1 MMMDGKGD
9 LLPVSAMPVDGTF
22 PTGTTQWEKRS
33 IAQEIPIWD
42 ETICTQCGICPL
54 MCPHAA
60 IRMTVFK
67 PEEMKRAPSTFKAV
81 PWARKD
87 GGPLDGLM
95 YSLQVAPED
104 CTGCGICVDVCPTR
118 SKQVVKHKAINMKPK
133 LDHLEVERANYD
145 FYLSLPEVRPSLDS
159 IDGLRGSQLRQP
171 LFEYSGACS
180 GCGET
185 PYLKLLSQLY
195 GDHLLIANATGCSS
209 IYGGNLP
216 TTPYSQNADGNGPAW
231 ANSLFEDNAE
241 FGLGMR
247 LAIDAQRELAQTL
260 VRELKSEIGE
270 ALAEALL
277 SAPQDNDGE
286 IKAQRERVKQLKRIL
301 PTLSFPEAGRLMA
314 VADSLVTRSVWII
327 GGDGWAYDIGYGGL
341 DHVLASGRNVNIL
354 VLDTEVYSNTGGQA
368 SKSTPRGAVAK
379 FAAAGKPIGK
389 KDLGMIAM
397 AYGNVYV
404 AQVAMGANP
413 VQTVR
418 TFQEAASWPG
428 PSLIIAYSHCIAH
441 GIDMATGMSHQRD
454 AVKSGYITLYHYD
467 PRLGMHGADHPLKLD
482 SRKPTQPLE
491 QFVMKEGRYAMLAQ
505 ADPARAKMLLTAAQ
519 KHADARWQLYEQVAG
534 VHRVVTEEGSAQ
546 GADAAQLKA
555 GEGQSTATKSEEA
568 AE

>member
-1 MMMDGKGD
+1 MN
-9 LLPVSAMPVDGTF
+9 
-22 PTGTTQWEKRS
+22 
-33 IAQEIPIWD
+33 
-42 ETICTQCGICPL
+42 
-54 MCPHAA
+54 
-60 IRMTVFK
+60 VFS
-67 PEEMKRAPSTFKAV
+67 PEEMKRAPAGFKAV

-95 YSLQVAPED
+95 YSLQVAPDD

-118 SKQVVKHKAINMKPK
+118 SKTEVKHKAINMAPK
-133 LDHLEVERANYD
+133 LEHLEAERANYD
-145 FYLSLPEVRPSLDS
+145 FYLSLPEVRPAMDS

-195 GDHLLIANATGCSS
+195 GDHLVIANATGCSS

-216 TTPYSQNADGNGPAW
+216 STPWSQNAAGQGPAW

-247 LAIDAQRELAQTL
+247 LALDAQRDLAQML
-260 VRELKSEIGE
+260 VRELRAEIGE
-270 ALAEALL
+270 PLATRTARSAAGQRRADPAAARARQAPEGDLVDACARPRPRRLL
-277 SAPQDNDGE
+277 
-286 IKAQRERVKQLKRIL
+286 
-301 PTLSFPEAGRLMA
+301 A
-314 VADSLVTRSVWII
+314 VADSLVVRSVWIV

-368 SKSTPRGAVAK
+368 SKSTQRGAVAK
-379 FAAAGKPIGK
+379 FAAAGKASGK

-418 TFQEAASWPG
+418 TFQEAAAWNG

-441 GIDMATGMSHQRD
+441 GIDMTTGMSHQRD
-454 AVKSGYITLYHYD
+454 LVKSGYLTLYHYD
-467 PRLGMHGADHPLKLD
+467 PRLGMGGADQPLKLD
-482 SRKPTQPLE
+482 SRKPTLPLE
-491 QFVMKEGRYAMLAQ
+491 KVAMQEGRYAMLAQ
-505 ADPARAKMLLTAAQ
+505 SDPARSKQLMQGAQ
-519 KHADARWQLYEQVAG
+519 HAADARWQLYEQMAG
-534 VHRVVTEEGSAQ
+534 VHRVVTEDGQAPAS
-546 GADAAQLKA
+546 DAAPPA
-555 GEGQSTATKSEEA
+555 TATEPASAGDSQPAVA
-568 AE
+568 ATKESTS

>member
-1 MMMDGKGD
+1 
-9 LLPVSAMPVDGTF
+9 SALPVDGTF

-33 IAQEIPIWD
+33 IAHEIPIWD
-42 ETICTQCGICPL
+42 ETICTQCAICPL
-54 MCPHAA
+54 VCPHAA
-60 IRMTVFK
+60 IRMTAF
-67 PEEMKRAPSTFKAV
+67 PAEAMAGAPATFKAV
-81 PWARKD
+81 PYARKETPSLA
-87 GGPLDGLM
+87 GMM

-104 CTGCGICVDVCPTR
+104 CTGCGICVDVCPSR
-118 SKQVVKHKAINMKPK
+118 SKTMVKHKAINMAPK
-133 LDHLEVERANYD
+133 LEHLDAERANYA
-145 FYLSLPEVRPSLDS
+145 FFLSLPEVRPSFDT
-159 IDGLRGSQLRQP
+159 IDGLRGSQFRRP

-185 PYLKLLSQLY
+185 PYVKLISQLY
-195 GDHLLIANATGCSS
+195 GDRMIVANATGCSS

-216 TTPYSQNADGNGPAW
+216 TTPYATNADGKGPAW

-247 LAIDAQRELAQTL
+247 LAIDAQNDLAKGLLRELRDAIGP
-260 VRELKSEIGE
+260 ELAD
-270 ALAEALL
+270 ALIDAK
-277 SAPQDNDGE
+277 QDSDE
-286 IKAQRERVKQLKRIL
+286 EVAAQRARVKQLREVL
-301 PTLSFPEAGRLMA
+301 ARLGTPAARRLDA
-314 VADSLVTRSVWII
+314 VADSLVVRSVWIV

-368 SKSTPRGAVAK
+368 SKATPRGAVAK
-379 FAAAGKPIGK
+379 FAAAGKAIGK

-441 GIDMATGMSHQRD
+441 GIDMTTGMSHQRD
-454 AVKSGYITLYHYD
+454 AVKSGYLTLYRYD
-467 PRLGMHGADHPLKLD
+467 PRLGMGGADQPLKLD
-482 SRKPTQPLE
+482 SRKPTIPLE
-491 QFVMKEGRYAMLAQ
+491 QFTMKEGRYAMLAQ
-505 ADPARAKMLLTAAQ
+505 ADPARAKELARAAQ
-519 KHADARWQLYEQVAG
+519 ADADARWQLYEQIAG
-534 VHRVVTEEGSAQ
+534 VHRVVPEAQ
-546 GADAAQLKA
+546 AAPAGAPDDAAAAKP
-555 GEGQSTATKSEEA
+555 A
-568 AE
+568 AEEVKP